1 MSWRTASAL
10 SASFRPDQQDWSMS
24 GGNRSGSAGSENAV
38 QAGTEIG
45 AARELGSADY
55 RPSAD
60 TPHLR
65 IRHHPDTDT
74 PTRNG
79 GSGERTVGISQGAT
93 TVIGHYLNRFRFPDR
108 VVG

>member
-1 MSWRTASAL
+1 
-10 SASFRPDQQDWSMS
+10 MS

-65 IRHHPDTDT
+65 VRHCPETDI
-74 PTRNG
+74 PIKG
-79 GSGERTVGISQGAT
+79 DQGSKSW
-93 TVIGHYLNRFRFPDR
+93 
-108 VVG
+108 